1 MSKAE
6 ELLNTLAI
14 TETTNARLSTTN
26 EPHLV
31 IGPDRIITV
40 PTELKRLAVQFDHD
54 VETVTFDCPRYWDEH
69 DMSQMHIYIN
79 YLRPDKESAIFKA
92 QDVTVDELDETMMHF
107 TWTISRHVTEVPGQI
122 VFLVCIKIADA
133 EGNEKTH
140 WNSELCKTCFVS
152 EGLEIDG
159 EPIRELY
166 PDIIENWYS
175 EVVEVLDEVNA
186 VKQNVIEMRD
196 SGAFD
201 GATFTP
207 TVDSDGNISWTNDRG
222 RPNPKTVNITG
233 PNGVS
238 PVITITRLQGG
249 YRLTIT
255 DIEGTKSFD
264 IMDTIIDDT
273 EAVKKV
279 INDFV
284 YIGSIE
290 PAEGPVLWLDSS
302 VENNVLMK
310 FKDMSG
316 DVTVTYPITKK
327 DNVIGLDDAIRNQSV
342 TTTGTSTIYEATVSG
357 ITELTSGIGFVM
369 IPHVTSA
376 ASSPKL
382 NVNGLGEKFIRRR
395 VSGST
400 TTIYSEKTSDD
411 WLAAGKPI
419 WVVYDGTQWIADMPV
434 PYAGDFMGTLL
445 INNGGTGATTA
456 AQARINLG
464 IETADGTVS
473 SGNAV
478 YAEVGEWIDGNPD
491 GEDRIGYFVCVD
503 NNTPGVTMRKATADD
518 DVRGVT
524 VAAPAFSG
532 NCSSDKFDSDG
543 NLLAKYSFVAVMG
556 MVSVIDN
563 GTCTVNGRC
572 MPNANSTASPVDGD
586 YGYQVIE
593 RIDDTHILIA
603 VEPGTDA
610 QYNFKNYIDDNKE
623 TKKLVFGNVAVATS
637 AFVPDTTY
645 SDYGYRAAISLD
657 GVNSSMIP
665 EVMFDADIAASGD
678 FSSVS
683 AAYDGGVYIYSA
695 SVPSSEI
702 VIPTIVCWSRDS
714 GTEASIPSGGGNV
727 TGNLYM
733 NGYSISGL
741 NDPTDSTQAAT
752 KGYVDKMLP
761 KTGGAMTGAI
771 NMGTNR
777 ITDLG
782 TPAANTDAATK
793 GYADLAAYP
802 VGAIYIS
809 TVSTSP
815 ASLFGGTW
823 EQIKDRFLYSVGD
836 TAFAGQQGG
845 EISHTLTVNEMPVH
859 YHSLGHTG
867 DHPAYPVTWGNMYV
881 SVEIPSA
888 TAVTHTPGQALT
900 GGNSLG
906 VFQDSDHITANSGG
920 GAAHNNMPPY
930 LAVYMWQ
937 RVA

>member
-1 MSKAE
+1 M
-6 ELLNTLAI
+6 
-14 TETTNARLSTTN
+14 
-26 EPHLV
+26 
-31 IGPDRIITV
+31 
-40 PTELKRLAVQFDHD
+40 AV
-54 VETVTFDCPRYWDEH
+54 
-69 DMSQMHIYIN
+69 
-79 YLRPDKESAIFKA
+79 
-92 QDVTVDELDETMMHF
+92 
-107 TWTISRHVTEVPGQI
+107 
-122 VFLVCIKIADA
+122 
-133 EGNEKTH
+133 
-140 WNSELCKTCFVS
+140 
-152 EGLEIDG
+152 
-159 EPIRELY
+159 
-166 PDIIENWYS
+166 IEN
-175 EVVEVLDEVNA
+175 D
-186 VKQNVIEMRD
+186 
-196 SGAFD
+196 
-201 GATFTP
+201 
-207 TVDSDGNISWTNDRG
+207 
-222 RPNPKTVNITG
+222 
-233 PNGVS
+233 
-238 PVITITRLQGG
+238 
-249 YRLTIT
+249 
-255 DIEGTKSFD
+255 
-264 IMDTIIDDT
+264 
-273 EAVKKV
+273 
-279 INDFV
+279 
-284 YIGSIE
+284 
-290 PAEGPVLWLDSS
+290 
-302 VENNVLMK
+302 VLMK
-310 FKDMSG
+310 FKDSSG
-316 DVTVTYPITKK
+316 NINLLYPITRAE
-327 DNVIGLDDAIRNQSV
+327 DVDGLQEAIRNQGVV
-342 TTTGTSTIYEATVSG
+342 TEGTGAVYTATVEG
-357 ITELTSGIGFVM
+357 ITSLSAGVSFVM
-369 IPHVTSA
+369 IPHTVSTT
-376 ASSPKL
+376 SSPKL

-400 TTIYSEKTSDD
+400 TTTYSAKTSDD

-419 WVVYDGTQWIADMPV
+419 RVMYDGTQWIADMPV

-464 IETADGTVS
+464 IETTDGTVS
-473 SGNAV
+473 SSNAN

-603 VEPGTDA
+603 VEPGTDT

-623 TKKLVFGNVAVATS
+623 TKKLVFGNVTVARS
-637 AFVPDTTY
+637 AFVSDTTY

-657 GVNSSMIP
+657 GVDSSMIP

-683 AAYDGGVYIYSA
+683 AAYDGGIYIYSV

-741 NDPTDSTQAAT
+741 NDPTDATQAAR

-761 KTGGAMTGAI
+761 KSGGAMTGSIA
-771 NMGTNR
+771 MGGNK

-782 TPAANTDAATK
+782 TPTANTDAATK

-823 EQIKDRFLYSVGD
+823 EQLKDRFLLGAGD
-836 TAFAGQQGG
+836 TYAAGATGG
-845 EISHTLTVNEMPVH
+845 EASVTLSLEQMPPHDHGISAQVYTNAPGSKTISGNEAGASTVMQ
-859 YHSLGHTG
+859 TG
-867 DHPAYPVTWGNMYV
+867 FA
-881 SVEIPSA
+881 
-888 TAVTHTPGQALT
+888 
-900 GGNSLG
+900 
-906 VFQDSDHITANSGG
+906 GG

-930 LAVYMWQ
+930 LVVYMWK

>member
-1 MSKAE
+1 M
-6 ELLNTLAI
+6 
-14 TETTNARLSTTN
+14 
-26 EPHLV
+26 
-31 IGPDRIITV
+31 
-40 PTELKRLAVQFDHD
+40 AV
-54 VETVTFDCPRYWDEH
+54 
-69 DMSQMHIYIN
+69 
-79 YLRPDKESAIFKA
+79 
-92 QDVTVDELDETMMHF
+92 
-107 TWTISRHVTEVPGQI
+107 
-122 VFLVCIKIADA
+122 
-133 EGNEKTH
+133 
-140 WNSELCKTCFVS
+140 
-152 EGLEIDG
+152 
-159 EPIRELY
+159 
-166 PDIIENWYS
+166 IEN
-175 EVVEVLDEVNA
+175 D
-186 VKQNVIEMRD
+186 
-196 SGAFD
+196 
-201 GATFTP
+201 
-207 TVDSDGNISWTNDRG
+207 
-222 RPNPKTVNITG
+222 
-233 PNGVS
+233 
-238 PVITITRLQGG
+238 
-249 YRLTIT
+249 
-255 DIEGTKSFD
+255 
-264 IMDTIIDDT
+264 
-273 EAVKKV
+273 
-279 INDFV
+279 
-284 YIGSIE
+284 
-290 PAEGPVLWLDSS
+290 
-302 VENNVLMK
+302 VLMK
-310 FKDMSG
+310 FKDSSG
-316 DVTVTYPITKK
+316 NINLLYPITRAE
-327 DNVIGLDDAIRNQSV
+327 DVDGLQEAIRNQGVV
-342 TTTGTSTIYEATVSG
+342 TEGTGAVYTATVEG
-357 ITELTSGIGFVM
+357 ITSLSAGVSFVM
-369 IPHVTSA
+369 IPHTVSTT
-376 ASSPKL
+376 SSPKL
-382 NVNGLGEKFIRRR
+382 NVNNLGEKIIRRR

-400 TTIYSEKTSDD
+400 TTTYSAKTSDD

-419 WVVYDGTQWIADMPV
+419 RVMYDGTQWIADMPV
-434 PYAGDFMGTLL
+434 PYAGDFMGTLA

-456 AQARINLG
+456 ARARINLG

-473 SGNAV
+473 SGNAN

-518 DVRGVT
+518 DIRGVT

-556 MVSVIDN
+556 MASVIDN

-603 VEPGTDA
+603 VEPGTDT

-623 TKKLVFGNVAVATS
+623 SKKLVFGNVVVARS
-637 AFVPDTTY
+637 AFVSDTTY

-741 NDPTDSTQAAT
+741 NDPTDSTQAAN

-761 KTGGAMTGAI
+761 KTGGTMSGSI
-771 NMGTNR
+771 VMGGNR

-782 TPAANTDAATK
+782 TPTANTDAATK

-823 EQIKDRFLYSVGD
+823 EQLKDRFLLGAGD
-836 TAFAGQQGG
+836 TYSAGSSGG
-845 EISHTLTVNEMPVH
+845 EAAHALTVNEMPPH
-859 YHSLGHTG
+859 Q
-867 DHPAYPVTWGNMYV
+867 HPMYTDTEFSAYPTGNTN
-881 SVEIPSA
+881 A
-888 TAVTHTPGQALT
+888 WKQALINASNPATLDYMRT
-900 GGNSLG
+900 GS
-906 VFQDSDHITANSGG
+906 SGG
-920 GAAHNNMPPY
+920 GWAHNNMPPY
-930 LAVYMWQ
+930 LAVYMWK

>member
-1 MSKAE
+1 M
-6 ELLNTLAI
+6 
-14 TETTNARLSTTN
+14 
-26 EPHLV
+26 
-31 IGPDRIITV
+31 
-40 PTELKRLAVQFDHD
+40 AV
-54 VETVTFDCPRYWDEH
+54 
-69 DMSQMHIYIN
+69 
-79 YLRPDKESAIFKA
+79 
-92 QDVTVDELDETMMHF
+92 
-107 TWTISRHVTEVPGQI
+107 
-122 VFLVCIKIADA
+122 
-133 EGNEKTH
+133 
-140 WNSELCKTCFVS
+140 
-152 EGLEIDG
+152 
-159 EPIRELY
+159 
-166 PDIIENWYS
+166 IEN
-175 EVVEVLDEVNA
+175 D
-186 VKQNVIEMRD
+186 
-196 SGAFD
+196 
-201 GATFTP
+201 
-207 TVDSDGNISWTNDRG
+207 
-222 RPNPKTVNITG
+222 
-233 PNGVS
+233 
-238 PVITITRLQGG
+238 
-249 YRLTIT
+249 
-255 DIEGTKSFD
+255 
-264 IMDTIIDDT
+264 
-273 EAVKKV
+273 
-279 INDFV
+279 
-284 YIGSIE
+284 
-290 PAEGPVLWLDSS
+290 
-302 VENNVLMK
+302 VLMK
-310 FKDMSG
+310 FKDSSG
-316 DVTVTYPITKK
+316 NINLLYPITRAE
-327 DNVIGLDDAIRNQSV
+327 DVDGLQEAIRNQGVV
-342 TTTGTSTIYEATVSG
+342 TKGTGAVYTATVEG
-357 ITELTSGIGFVM
+357 ITSLSAGVSFVM
-369 IPHVTSA
+369 IPHTVSTS
-376 ASSPKL
+376 SSPKL
-382 NVNGLGEKFIRRR
+382 NVNGLGEKLIRRR

-400 TTIYSEKTSDD
+400 TTTYSEKTSDD

-419 WVVYDGTQWIADMPV
+419 RVMYDGTQWIADMPV
-434 PYAGDFMGTLL
+434 PYAGDFMGTLA

-456 AQARINLG
+456 AQARISLG

-473 SGNAV
+473 SENAV

-572 MPNANSTASPVDGD
+572 MPNTNSTASPVDGD

-623 TKKLVFGNVAVATS
+623 SKKLVFGNVAVARS
-637 AFVPDTTY
+637 AFASDTTY

-657 GVNSSMIP
+657 GVDSSMIP
-665 EVMFDADIAASGD
+665 EVIFDADIAASGD

-702 VIPTIVCWSRDS
+702 VIPTIICWSRDS
-714 GTEASIPSGGGNV
+714 GNEASIPSGGGDV

-741 NDPTDSTQAAT
+741 SDPTDSTQAAN
-752 KGYVDKMLP
+752 KNYVDKMLP
-761 KTGGAMTGAI
+761 KSGGAMTGSIA
-771 NMGTNR
+771 MSGNR

-782 TPAANTDAATK
+782 TPAANMDAATK

-845 EISHTLTVNEMPVH
+845 EISHTLTVNEMPPH
-859 YHSLGHTG
+859 QHSVYADAEFSAYNTG
-867 DHPAYPVTWGNMYV
+867 NNNEWKQALVNASNPVTVDYMRIG
-881 SVEIPSA
+881 S
-888 TAVTHTPGQALT
+888 
-900 GGNSLG
+900 
-906 VFQDSDHITANSGG
+906 SGG
-920 GAAHNNMPPY
+920 GLAHNNMPPY
-930 LAVYMWQ
+930 LAVYMWK
-937 RVA
+937 RVS

>member
-1 MSKAE
+1 M
-6 ELLNTLAI
+6 
-14 TETTNARLSTTN
+14 
-26 EPHLV
+26 
-31 IGPDRIITV
+31 
-40 PTELKRLAVQFDHD
+40 AV
-54 VETVTFDCPRYWDEH
+54 
-69 DMSQMHIYIN
+69 
-79 YLRPDKESAIFKA
+79 
-92 QDVTVDELDETMMHF
+92 
-107 TWTISRHVTEVPGQI
+107 
-122 VFLVCIKIADA
+122 
-133 EGNEKTH
+133 
-140 WNSELCKTCFVS
+140 
-152 EGLEIDG
+152 
-159 EPIRELY
+159 
-166 PDIIENWYS
+166 IEN
-175 EVVEVLDEVNA
+175 D
-186 VKQNVIEMRD
+186 
-196 SGAFD
+196 
-201 GATFTP
+201 
-207 TVDSDGNISWTNDRG
+207 
-222 RPNPKTVNITG
+222 
-233 PNGVS
+233 
-238 PVITITRLQGG
+238 
-249 YRLTIT
+249 
-255 DIEGTKSFD
+255 
-264 IMDTIIDDT
+264 
-273 EAVKKV
+273 
-279 INDFV
+279 
-284 YIGSIE
+284 
-290 PAEGPVLWLDSS
+290 
-302 VENNVLMK
+302 VLMK
-310 FKDMSG
+310 FKDSSG
-316 DVTVTYPITKK
+316 NINLLYPITKA
-327 DNVIGLDDAIRNQSV
+327 DDVGGLQEAIHNQGVV
-342 TTTGTSTIYEATVSG
+342 TEGTGAVYTATVEG
-357 ITELTSGIGFVM
+357 FTSLSAGVSFVM
-369 IPHVTSA
+369 IPHTVSTT
-376 ASSPKL
+376 SSPKL

-400 TTIYSEKTSDD
+400 TTTYSAKTSDD

-419 WVVYDGTQWIADMPV
+419 RVMYDGTQWIADMPV
-434 PYAGDFMGTLL
+434 PYAGDFMGTLV

-464 IETADGTVS
+464 IETTDGTVS

-478 YAEVGEWIDGNPD
+478 YAEVGEWIDSNPD
-491 GEDRIGYFVCVD
+491 GEDRIGYFVCVA

-518 DVRGVT
+518 DIRGVT

-556 MVSVIDN
+556 MASVIDN

-603 VEPGTDA
+603 VEPGTDT

-623 TKKLVFGNVAVATS
+623 SKKLVFGNVAVARS
-637 AFVPDTTY
+637 AFVSDTTY

-657 GVNSSMIP
+657 GVDSSMIP
-665 EVMFDADIAASGD
+665 EVMFNADIAASGD

-683 AAYDGGVYIYSA
+683 TTYDGGVYIYSA

-702 VIPTIVCWSRDS
+702 VIPTIICWSRDS
-714 GTEASIPSGGGNV
+714 GAPEASIPSGGGNV

-771 NMGTNR
+771 SMGTNR

-823 EQIKDRFLYSVGD
+823 ERLKDRFLLGAGD
-836 TAFAGQQGG
+836 TYSAGSSGG
-845 EISHTLTVNEMPVH
+845 EAAHALTVNEMPPHQHPV
-859 YHSLGHTG
+859 YADANFCAVSTG
-867 DHPAYPVTWGNMYV
+867 NNNLWKQALVNASNPVTVDYMRIG
-881 SVEIPSA
+881 S
-888 TAVTHTPGQALT
+888 
-900 GGNSLG
+900 
-906 VFQDSDHITANSGG
+906 SGG
-920 GAAHNNMPPY
+920 GWAHNNMPPY
-930 LAVYMWQ
+930 LAVYMWK

>member
-1 MSKAE
+1 M
-6 ELLNTLAI
+6 
-14 TETTNARLSTTN
+14 
-26 EPHLV
+26 
-31 IGPDRIITV
+31 
-40 PTELKRLAVQFDHD
+40 AV
-54 VETVTFDCPRYWDEH
+54 
-69 DMSQMHIYIN
+69 
-79 YLRPDKESAIFKA
+79 
-92 QDVTVDELDETMMHF
+92 
-107 TWTISRHVTEVPGQI
+107 
-122 VFLVCIKIADA
+122 
-133 EGNEKTH
+133 
-140 WNSELCKTCFVS
+140 
-152 EGLEIDG
+152 
-159 EPIRELY
+159 
-166 PDIIENWYS
+166 IEN
-175 EVVEVLDEVNA
+175 D
-186 VKQNVIEMRD
+186 
-196 SGAFD
+196 
-201 GATFTP
+201 
-207 TVDSDGNISWTNDRG
+207 
-222 RPNPKTVNITG
+222 
-233 PNGVS
+233 
-238 PVITITRLQGG
+238 
-249 YRLTIT
+249 
-255 DIEGTKSFD
+255 
-264 IMDTIIDDT
+264 
-273 EAVKKV
+273 
-279 INDFV
+279 
-284 YIGSIE
+284 
-290 PAEGPVLWLDSS
+290 
-302 VENNVLMK
+302 VLMK
-310 FKDMSG
+310 FKDSSG
-316 DVTVTYPITKK
+316 NINLLYPITKA
-327 DNVIGLDDAIRNQSV
+327 DDVDGLQEAIRNQGVV
-342 TTTGTSTIYEATVSG
+342 TEGTGAVYTATVEG
-357 ITELTSGIGFVM
+357 ITSLSAGVSFVM
-369 IPHVTSA
+369 IPHTVSTT
-376 ASSPKL
+376 SSPKL

-400 TTIYSEKTSDD
+400 TTTYSAKTSDD

-419 WVVYDGTQWIADMPV
+419 RVMYDGTQWIADMPV
-434 PYAGDFMGTLL
+434 PYAGDFMGTLA

-473 SGNAV
+473 SGNAN
-478 YAEVGEWIDGNPD
+478 YAEVGEWLDGNPD

-572 MPNANSTASPVDGD
+572 MPNVNSTASPVDGD

-603 VEPGTDA
+603 VEPGTDT

-623 TKKLVFGNVAVATS
+623 SKKLVFGNVVVARS
-637 AFVPDTTY
+637 AFVSDTTY

-657 GVNSSMIP
+657 GVDSSMIP
-665 EVMFDADIAASGD
+665 EVMFNADIAASGD

-702 VIPTIVCWSRDS
+702 IIPTIICWSRDS

-741 NDPTDSTQAAT
+741 NDPTDSTQAAN

-761 KTGGAMTGAI
+761 KTGGTMSGAI

-782 TPAANTDAATK
+782 MPAANTDAATK

-815 ASLFGGTW
+815 ASLFGGAW
-823 EQIKDRFLYSVGD
+823 EQLKDRFLLGAGDAYS
-836 TAFAGQQGG
+836 AGSSGG
-845 EISHTLTVNEMPVH
+845 EAAHALTVNEMPPHQHPV
-859 YHSLGHTG
+859 YADADFCAVATG
-867 DHPAYPVTWGNMYV
+867 NNNLWK
-881 SVEIPSA
+881 
-888 TAVTHTPGQALT
+888 QALVNASDPAIVDYMRT
-900 GGNSLG
+900 GS
-906 VFQDSDHITANSGG
+906 SGG
-920 GAAHNNMPPY
+920 GWAHNNMPPY
-930 LAVYMWQ
+930 LAVYMWK
-937 RVA
+937 RVS

>member
-1 MSKAE
+1 M
-6 ELLNTLAI
+6 
-14 TETTNARLSTTN
+14 
-26 EPHLV
+26 
-31 IGPDRIITV
+31 
-40 PTELKRLAVQFDHD
+40 AV
-54 VETVTFDCPRYWDEH
+54 
-69 DMSQMHIYIN
+69 
-79 YLRPDKESAIFKA
+79 
-92 QDVTVDELDETMMHF
+92 
-107 TWTISRHVTEVPGQI
+107 
-122 VFLVCIKIADA
+122 
-133 EGNEKTH
+133 
-140 WNSELCKTCFVS
+140 
-152 EGLEIDG
+152 
-159 EPIRELY
+159 
-166 PDIIENWYS
+166 IEN
-175 EVVEVLDEVNA
+175 D
-186 VKQNVIEMRD
+186 
-196 SGAFD
+196 
-201 GATFTP
+201 
-207 TVDSDGNISWTNDRG
+207 
-222 RPNPKTVNITG
+222 
-233 PNGVS
+233 
-238 PVITITRLQGG
+238 
-249 YRLTIT
+249 
-255 DIEGTKSFD
+255 
-264 IMDTIIDDT
+264 
-273 EAVKKV
+273 
-279 INDFV
+279 
-284 YIGSIE
+284 
-290 PAEGPVLWLDSS
+290 
-302 VENNVLMK
+302 VLMK
-310 FKDMSG
+310 FKDSSG
-316 DVTVTYPITKK
+316 NINLLYPITRAE
-327 DNVIGLDDAIRNQSV
+327 DVDGLQEAIRNQGVV
-342 TTTGTSTIYEATVSG
+342 TEGTGAVYTATVEG
-357 ITELTSGIGFVM
+357 ITSLSAGVSFVM
-369 IPHVTSA
+369 IPHTVSTS
-376 ASSPKL
+376 SSPKL
-382 NVNGLGEKFIRRR
+382 NVNGLGEKFIGRR

-400 TTIYSEKTSDD
+400 TTTYSAKTSDD

-419 WVVYDGTQWIADMPV
+419 LVMYDGTQWIADMPV

-464 IETADGTVS
+464 IETVDGTVS

-603 VEPGTDA
+603 VEPGTDT

-623 TKKLVFGNVAVATS
+623 SKKLVFGNVAVARS
-637 AFVPDTTY
+637 AFVSDTTY
-645 SDYGYRAAISLD
+645 SDYRYRAAISLD
-657 GVNSSMIP
+657 GVDSSMIP

-695 SVPSSEI
+695 SVPSSDI

-714 GTEASIPSGGGNV
+714 GTDVSIPSGGGNV

-741 NDPTDSTQAAT
+741 NDPTDSTQAAN
-752 KGYVDKMLP
+752 KNYVDKMLP
-761 KTGGAMTGAI
+761 KTGGTMTGPIA
-771 NMGTNR
+771 MGGNR

-782 TPAANTDAATK
+782 APENSADAATK

-823 EQIKDRFLYSVGD
+823 EQLKDRFLLGAGGTYS
-836 TAFAGQQGG
+836 AGSTGG
-845 EISHTLTVNEMPVH
+845 EAAHTLTVDEMPS
-859 YHSLGHTG
+859 HSHEVRCVR
-867 DHPAYPVTWGNMYV
+867 Y
-881 SVEIPSA
+881 
-888 TAVTHTPGQALT
+888 
-900 GGNSLG
+900 
-906 VFQDSDHITANSGG
+906 NSGAGPNVTGNGSLKYVHETFSTYSSG
-920 GAAHNNMPPY
+920 GDKPHNNMPPY
-930 LAVYMWQ
+930 FAVYMWQ

>member
-1 MSKAE
+1 M
-6 ELLNTLAI
+6 
-14 TETTNARLSTTN
+14 
-26 EPHLV
+26 
-31 IGPDRIITV
+31 
-40 PTELKRLAVQFDHD
+40 AV
-54 VETVTFDCPRYWDEH
+54 
-69 DMSQMHIYIN
+69 
-79 YLRPDKESAIFKA
+79 
-92 QDVTVDELDETMMHF
+92 
-107 TWTISRHVTEVPGQI
+107 
-122 VFLVCIKIADA
+122 
-133 EGNEKTH
+133 
-140 WNSELCKTCFVS
+140 
-152 EGLEIDG
+152 
-159 EPIRELY
+159 
-166 PDIIENWYS
+166 IEN
-175 EVVEVLDEVNA
+175 D
-186 VKQNVIEMRD
+186 
-196 SGAFD
+196 
-201 GATFTP
+201 
-207 TVDSDGNISWTNDRG
+207 
-222 RPNPKTVNITG
+222 
-233 PNGVS
+233 
-238 PVITITRLQGG
+238 
-249 YRLTIT
+249 
-255 DIEGTKSFD
+255 
-264 IMDTIIDDT
+264 
-273 EAVKKV
+273 
-279 INDFV
+279 
-284 YIGSIE
+284 
-290 PAEGPVLWLDSS
+290 
-302 VENNVLMK
+302 VLMK
-310 FKDMSG
+310 FKDSSG
-316 DVTVTYPITKK
+316 NINLLYPITRAE
-327 DNVIGLDDAIRNQSV
+327 DVDGLQEAIRNQGVV
-342 TTTGTSTIYEATVSG
+342 TEGTGAVYTATVEG
-357 ITELTSGIGFVM
+357 ITSLSAGVSFVM
-369 IPHVTSA
+369 IPHTVSTT
-376 ASSPKL
+376 SSPKL
-382 NVNGLGEKFIRRR
+382 NVNNLGEKIIRRR
-395 VSGST
+395 VGGST
-400 TTIYSEKTSDD
+400 TTTYSAKTSDD

-419 WVVYDGTQWIADMPV
+419 RVMYDGTQWIADMPV
-434 PYAGDFMGTLL
+434 PYAGDFMGTLA

-456 AQARINLG
+456 ARARINLG

-473 SGNAV
+473 SGNAN

-491 GEDRIGYFVCVD
+491 GEDRIGYFVCVA

-556 MVSVIDN
+556 MASVIDN

-586 YGYQVIE
+586 YGYQVIK
-593 RIDDTHILIA
+593 RIDDAHILIT
-603 VEPGTDA
+603 VEPGTDT

-623 TKKLVFGNVAVATS
+623 SKKLVFGNVVVARS
-637 AFVPDTTY
+637 AFVSDTTY

-741 NDPTDSTQAAT
+741 NDPTDSTQAAN

-761 KTGGAMTGAI
+761 KTGGTMSGSI
-771 NMGTNR
+771 VMGGNR

-782 TPAANTDAATK
+782 TPTANTDAATK
-793 GYADLAAYP
+793 GYSDIAAYP

-823 EQIKDRFLYSVGD
+823 TQIKDRFLYSVGD

-845 EISHTLTVNEMPVH
+845 EISHTLTVNEMPGH

-867 DHPAYPVTWGNMYV
+867 DHQSFSVTWGNIHA
-881 SVEIPSA
+881 SVEVPSA
-888 TAVTHTPGQALT
+888 DAVGHTPGQALT
-900 GGNSLG
+900 SGNPLV
-906 VFQDSDHITANSGG
+906 VFQDSDYITAYSGG

-930 LAVYMWQ
+930 LSVYMWQ

>member
-1 MSKAE
+1 M
-6 ELLNTLAI
+6 
-14 TETTNARLSTTN
+14 
-26 EPHLV
+26 
-31 IGPDRIITV
+31 
-40 PTELKRLAVQFDHD
+40 AV
-54 VETVTFDCPRYWDEH
+54 
-69 DMSQMHIYIN
+69 
-79 YLRPDKESAIFKA
+79 
-92 QDVTVDELDETMMHF
+92 
-107 TWTISRHVTEVPGQI
+107 
-122 VFLVCIKIADA
+122 
-133 EGNEKTH
+133 
-140 WNSELCKTCFVS
+140 
-152 EGLEIDG
+152 
-159 EPIRELY
+159 
-166 PDIIENWYS
+166 IEN
-175 EVVEVLDEVNA
+175 D
-186 VKQNVIEMRD
+186 
-196 SGAFD
+196 
-201 GATFTP
+201 
-207 TVDSDGNISWTNDRG
+207 
-222 RPNPKTVNITG
+222 
-233 PNGVS
+233 
-238 PVITITRLQGG
+238 
-249 YRLTIT
+249 
-255 DIEGTKSFD
+255 
-264 IMDTIIDDT
+264 
-273 EAVKKV
+273 
-279 INDFV
+279 
-284 YIGSIE
+284 
-290 PAEGPVLWLDSS
+290 
-302 VENNVLMK
+302 VLMK
-310 FKDMSG
+310 FKDSSG
-316 DVTVTYPITKK
+316 NINLLYPITRAE
-327 DNVIGLDDAIRNQSV
+327 DVDGLQEAIRNQGVV
-342 TTTGTSTIYEATVSG
+342 TEGTGAVYTATVEGFASLSAG
-357 ITELTSGIGFVM
+357 VSFVM
-369 IPHVTSA
+369 IPHTVSTT
-376 ASSPKL
+376 SSPKL

-400 TTIYSEKTSDD
+400 TTTYSAKTSDD

-419 WVVYDGTQWIADMPV
+419 RVMYDGTQWIADMPV

-478 YAEVGEWIDGNPD
+478 YAEVGEWLDGNPD

-572 MPNANSTASPVDGD
+572 MPNENSTASPVDGD

-603 VEPGTDA
+603 VEPGTDV

-623 TKKLVFGNVAVATS
+623 SKKLVFGNVVVARS
-637 AFVPDTTY
+637 AFVSDTTY

-702 VIPTIVCWSRDS
+702 IIPTIICWSRDS

-741 NDPTDSTQAAT
+741 NDPTDPTQAAT

-771 NMGTNR
+771 SMGTNR

-782 TPAANTDAATK
+782 TPAVNTDAATK

-802 VGAIYIS
+802 VGAIYIA

-823 EQIKDRFLYSVGD
+823 EQLKDRFLLGAGD
-836 TAFAGQQGG
+836 TYSAGSSGG
-845 EISHTLTVNEMPVH
+845 EAAHALTVNEMPPH
-859 YHSLGHTG
+859 QHPMYADAEFSAYNTG
-867 DHPAYPVTWGNMYV
+867 NNNAWK
-881 SVEIPSA
+881 
-888 TAVTHTPGQALT
+888 QALINASDPTTLDYMRT
-900 GGNSLG
+900 GS
-906 VFQDSDHITANSGG
+906 SGG
-920 GAAHNNMPPY
+920 GWAHNNMPPY
-930 LAVYMWQ
+930 LAVYMWK

>member
-1 MSKAE
+1 M
-6 ELLNTLAI
+6 
-14 TETTNARLSTTN
+14 
-26 EPHLV
+26 
-31 IGPDRIITV
+31 
-40 PTELKRLAVQFDHD
+40 AV
-54 VETVTFDCPRYWDEH
+54 
-69 DMSQMHIYIN
+69 
-79 YLRPDKESAIFKA
+79 
-92 QDVTVDELDETMMHF
+92 
-107 TWTISRHVTEVPGQI
+107 
-122 VFLVCIKIADA
+122 
-133 EGNEKTH
+133 
-140 WNSELCKTCFVS
+140 
-152 EGLEIDG
+152 
-159 EPIRELY
+159 
-166 PDIIENWYS
+166 IEN
-175 EVVEVLDEVNA
+175 D
-186 VKQNVIEMRD
+186 
-196 SGAFD
+196 
-201 GATFTP
+201 
-207 TVDSDGNISWTNDRG
+207 
-222 RPNPKTVNITG
+222 
-233 PNGVS
+233 
-238 PVITITRLQGG
+238 
-249 YRLTIT
+249 
-255 DIEGTKSFD
+255 
-264 IMDTIIDDT
+264 
-273 EAVKKV
+273 
-279 INDFV
+279 
-284 YIGSIE
+284 
-290 PAEGPVLWLDSS
+290 
-302 VENNVLMK
+302 VLMK
-310 FKDMSG
+310 FKDSSG
-316 DVTVTYPITKK
+316 NINLLYPITKA
-327 DNVIGLDDAIRNQSV
+327 DDVDGLQETIHNQGVV
-342 TTTGTSTIYEATVSG
+342 TEGTGAVYTATVEG
-357 ITELTSGIGFVM
+357 FTSLSAGVSFVM
-369 IPHVTSA
+369 IPHTVSTT
-376 ASSPKL
+376 SSPKL

-400 TTIYSEKTSDD
+400 TTTYSAKTSDD

-419 WVVYDGTQWIADMPV
+419 RVMYDGTQWIADMPV
-434 PYAGDFMGTLL
+434 PYAGDFMGTLA

-464 IETADGTVS
+464 IETTDGTVS
-473 SGNAV
+473 SGNAN
-478 YAEVGEWIDGNPD
+478 YAEVDEWIDGNPD

-556 MVSVIDN
+556 MASVIDN

-603 VEPGTDA
+603 VEPGTDT
-610 QYNFKNYIDDNKE
+610 QYNFKNYIDDSKE
-623 TKKLVFGNVAVATS
+623 SKKLVFGNVAVARS
-637 AFVPDTTY
+637 AFVSDTTY

-741 NDPTDSTQAAT
+741 NDPTDSTQAAK

-771 NMGTNR
+771 DMGTNR

-823 EQIKDRFLYSVGD
+823 TQIKDRFLYSVGD

-845 EISHTLTVNEMPVH
+845 EISHTLTINEMPAH

-867 DHPAYPVTWGNMYV
+867 DHPSFSVTWGNINA
-881 SVEIPSA
+881 SVEVPSA
-888 TAVTHTPGQALT
+888 TAVSHTPGQALT
-900 GGNSLG
+900 GGNPL
-906 VFQDSDHITANSGG
+906 VIFQDSDYITAYSGG
-920 GAAHNNMPPY
+920 GLAHNNMPQY
-930 LAVYMWQ
+930 LSVYMWQ

>member
-1 MSKAE
+1 M
-6 ELLNTLAI
+6 
-14 TETTNARLSTTN
+14 
-26 EPHLV
+26 
-31 IGPDRIITV
+31 
-40 PTELKRLAVQFDHD
+40 AV
-54 VETVTFDCPRYWDEH
+54 
-69 DMSQMHIYIN
+69 
-79 YLRPDKESAIFKA
+79 
-92 QDVTVDELDETMMHF
+92 
-107 TWTISRHVTEVPGQI
+107 
-122 VFLVCIKIADA
+122 
-133 EGNEKTH
+133 
-140 WNSELCKTCFVS
+140 
-152 EGLEIDG
+152 
-159 EPIRELY
+159 
-166 PDIIENWYS
+166 IEN
-175 EVVEVLDEVNA
+175 D
-186 VKQNVIEMRD
+186 
-196 SGAFD
+196 
-201 GATFTP
+201 
-207 TVDSDGNISWTNDRG
+207 
-222 RPNPKTVNITG
+222 
-233 PNGVS
+233 
-238 PVITITRLQGG
+238 
-249 YRLTIT
+249 
-255 DIEGTKSFD
+255 
-264 IMDTIIDDT
+264 
-273 EAVKKV
+273 
-279 INDFV
+279 
-284 YIGSIE
+284 
-290 PAEGPVLWLDSS
+290 
-302 VENNVLMK
+302 VLMK
-310 FKDMSG
+310 FKDSSG
-316 DVTVTYPITKK
+316 NINLLYPITRAE
-327 DNVIGLDDAIRNQSV
+327 DVDGLQEAIRNQGAV
-342 TTTGTSTIYEATVSG
+342 TEGTGAVYTATVEG
-357 ITELTSGIGFVM
+357 ITSLSAGVSFVM
-369 IPHVTSA
+369 IPHTVSTS
-376 ASSPKL
+376 SSPKL

-400 TTIYSEKTSDD
+400 TTTYSAKTSDD

-419 WVVYDGTQWIADMPV
+419 RVMYDGTQWIADMPV

-473 SGNAV
+473 SRNAV
-478 YAEVGEWIDGNPD
+478 YAEVGEWIDGNPN

-572 MPNANSTASPVDGD
+572 MPNANSTASPVDGN

-603 VEPGTDA
+603 VEPGTDT

-623 TKKLVFGNVAVATS
+623 SKKLVFGNVAVARS
-637 AFVPDTTY
+637 AFVSDTTY

-657 GVNSSMIP
+657 GVDSSMIP

-702 VIPTIVCWSRDS
+702 VIPTIVCWNRDS

-741 NDPTDSTQAAT
+741 NDPTDSTQAAN
-752 KGYVDKMLP
+752 KNYVDKMLP
-761 KTGGAMTGAI
+761 KTGGTMSGAI

-777 ITDLG
+777 IMDLG

-823 EQIKDRFLYSVGD
+823 ERLKDRFLLGAGD
-836 TAFAGQQGG
+836 TYAAGSSGG
-845 EISHTLTVNEMPVH
+845 EAAHALTVNEMPPH

-867 DHPAYPVTWGNMYV
+867 DHPAFSVTWGNINA
-881 SVEIPSA
+881 SVEVPSA
-888 TAVTHTPGQALT
+888 TAVSHTPGQALT
-900 GGNSLG
+900 GGNPL
-906 VFQDSDHITANSGG
+906 VIFQDSDYITAYSGG
-920 GAAHNNMPPY
+920 GLAHNNMPPY
-930 LAVYMWQ
+930 LAVYMWK
-937 RVA
+937 RVS

>member
-1 MSKAE
+1 M
-6 ELLNTLAI
+6 
-14 TETTNARLSTTN
+14 
-26 EPHLV
+26 
-31 IGPDRIITV
+31 
-40 PTELKRLAVQFDHD
+40 AV
-54 VETVTFDCPRYWDEH
+54 
-69 DMSQMHIYIN
+69 
-79 YLRPDKESAIFKA
+79 
-92 QDVTVDELDETMMHF
+92 
-107 TWTISRHVTEVPGQI
+107 
-122 VFLVCIKIADA
+122 
-133 EGNEKTH
+133 
-140 WNSELCKTCFVS
+140 
-152 EGLEIDG
+152 
-159 EPIRELY
+159 
-166 PDIIENWYS
+166 IEN
-175 EVVEVLDEVNA
+175 DA
-186 VKQNVIEMRD
+186 
-196 SGAFD
+196 
-201 GATFTP
+201 
-207 TVDSDGNISWTNDRG
+207 
-222 RPNPKTVNITG
+222 
-233 PNGVS
+233 
-238 PVITITRLQGG
+238 
-249 YRLTIT
+249 
-255 DIEGTKSFD
+255 
-264 IMDTIIDDT
+264 
-273 EAVKKV
+273 
-279 INDFV
+279 
-284 YIGSIE
+284 
-290 PAEGPVLWLDSS
+290 
-302 VENNVLMK
+302 LMK
-310 FKDMSG
+310 FKDSSG
-316 DVTVTYPITKK
+316 NIILLYPITRAE
-327 DNVIGLDDAIRNQSV
+327 DVDGLQEAIRNQGVV
-342 TTTGTSTIYEATVSG
+342 TEGTGAVYTATVEG
-357 ITELTSGIGFVM
+357 ITSLSAGVSFVM
-369 IPHVTSA
+369 IPHTVSTT
-376 ASSPKL
+376 SSPKL

-400 TTIYSEKTSDD
+400 TMTYSAKTSDD

-419 WVVYDGTQWIADMPV
+419 RVMYDGTQWIADMPV
-434 PYAGDFMGTLL
+434 PYAGDFMGTLV

-518 DVRGVT
+518 DIRGVT
-524 VAAPAFSG
+524 VAAPAFSE

-556 MVSVIDN
+556 MASVIDN

-603 VEPGTDA
+603 VEPGTDV

-623 TKKLVFGNVAVATS
+623 SKKLVFGNVVVARS
-637 AFVPDTTY
+637 AFVSDTTY

-741 NDPTDSTQAAT
+741 NDPTDSTQAAN
-752 KGYVDKMLP
+752 KNYVDKMLP
-761 KTGGAMTGAI
+761 KTGGAMTGPI
-771 NMGTNR
+771 TMGGNK
-777 ITDLG
+777 ITDLV
-782 TPAANTDAATK
+782 TPTASTDAATK

-823 EQIKDRFLYSVGD
+823 TQIKDRFLYSVGD

-845 EISHTLTVNEMPVH
+845 EISHTLTVNEMPGH
-859 YHSLGHTG
+859 YHSLAHTG
-867 DHPAYPVTWGNMYV
+867 DHPSFSVTWGNINA
-881 SVEIPSA
+881 SVEAPSA
-888 TAVTHTPGQALT
+888 VMVSHTPGQALT
-900 GGNSLG
+900 SSNSLV
-906 VFQDSDHITANSGG
+906 VFQDSDYITAYSGG

-930 LAVYMWQ
+930 LSVYMWQ

>member
-1 MSKAE
+1 M
-6 ELLNTLAI
+6 
-14 TETTNARLSTTN
+14 
-26 EPHLV
+26 
-31 IGPDRIITV
+31 
-40 PTELKRLAVQFDHD
+40 AV
-54 VETVTFDCPRYWDEH
+54 
-69 DMSQMHIYIN
+69 
-79 YLRPDKESAIFKA
+79 
-92 QDVTVDELDETMMHF
+92 
-107 TWTISRHVTEVPGQI
+107 
-122 VFLVCIKIADA
+122 
-133 EGNEKTH
+133 
-140 WNSELCKTCFVS
+140 
-152 EGLEIDG
+152 
-159 EPIRELY
+159 
-166 PDIIENWYS
+166 IEN
-175 EVVEVLDEVNA
+175 D
-186 VKQNVIEMRD
+186 
-196 SGAFD
+196 AF
-201 GATFTP
+201 
-207 TVDSDGNISWTNDRG
+207 
-222 RPNPKTVNITG
+222 
-233 PNGVS
+233 
-238 PVITITRLQGG
+238 
-249 YRLTIT
+249 
-255 DIEGTKSFD
+255 
-264 IMDTIIDDT
+264 
-273 EAVKKV
+273 
-279 INDFV
+279 
-284 YIGSIE
+284 
-290 PAEGPVLWLDSS
+290 
-302 VENNVLMK
+302 MK
-310 FKDMSG
+310 FKDSSG
-316 DVTVTYPITKK
+316 NIYLLYPITKA
-327 DNVIGLDDAIRNQSV
+327 DNVDGLQEAIRNQGVV
-342 TTTGTSTIYEATVSG
+342 TEGTGAVYTATVEG
-357 ITELTSGIGFVM
+357 FTSLSAGVSFVM
-369 IPHVTSA
+369 IPHTVSTT
-376 ASSPKL
+376 SSPKL

-400 TTIYSEKTSDD
+400 TTTYSTKTSDD

-419 WVVYDGTQWIADMPV
+419 RVMYDGTQWIADMPV
-434 PYAGDFMGTLL
+434 PYAGDFMGTLAV
-445 INNGGTGATTA
+445 NNGGTGATTA

-464 IETADGTVS
+464 IETTDGTVS

-603 VEPGTDA
+603 VEPGTDT

-623 TKKLVFGNVAVATS
+623 SKKLVFGNVTVARS
-637 AFVPDTTY
+637 AFASDTTY

-657 GVNSSMIP
+657 GVDSSMIP
-665 EVMFDADIAASGD
+665 EVIFDADIAASGD

-702 VIPTIVCWSRDS
+702 VIPTIICWSRDS
-714 GTEASIPSGGGNV
+714 GTPEASIPSGGGNV

-741 NDPTDSTQAAT
+741 NDPTDSTQAAN
-752 KGYVDKMLP
+752 KNYVDKMLP

-771 NMGTNR
+771 NMNGQPISGLNDPTED
-777 ITDLG
+777 TQ
-782 TPAANTDAATK
+782 AARK
-793 GYADLAAYP
+793 GYVDGIIGKIYP

-859 YHSLGHTG
+859 YHPLGHTG
-867 DHPAYPVTWGNMYV
+867 DHSAYSVTWGNMYA

-906 VFQDSDHITANSGG
+906 VFQDSDHMTANSGG
-920 GAAHNNMPPY
+920 GLAHNNMPPY
-930 LAVYMWQ
+930 LSVYMWK
-937 RVA
+937 RVS

>member
-1 MSKAE
+1 M
-6 ELLNTLAI
+6 
-14 TETTNARLSTTN
+14 
-26 EPHLV
+26 
-31 IGPDRIITV
+31 
-40 PTELKRLAVQFDHD
+40 AV
-54 VETVTFDCPRYWDEH
+54 
-69 DMSQMHIYIN
+69 
-79 YLRPDKESAIFKA
+79 
-92 QDVTVDELDETMMHF
+92 
-107 TWTISRHVTEVPGQI
+107 
-122 VFLVCIKIADA
+122 
-133 EGNEKTH
+133 
-140 WNSELCKTCFVS
+140 
-152 EGLEIDG
+152 
-159 EPIRELY
+159 
-166 PDIIENWYS
+166 IEN
-175 EVVEVLDEVNA
+175 D
-186 VKQNVIEMRD
+186 
-196 SGAFD
+196 
-201 GATFTP
+201 
-207 TVDSDGNISWTNDRG
+207 
-222 RPNPKTVNITG
+222 
-233 PNGVS
+233 
-238 PVITITRLQGG
+238 
-249 YRLTIT
+249 
-255 DIEGTKSFD
+255 
-264 IMDTIIDDT
+264 
-273 EAVKKV
+273 
-279 INDFV
+279 
-284 YIGSIE
+284 
-290 PAEGPVLWLDSS
+290 
-302 VENNVLMK
+302 VLMK
-310 FKDMSG
+310 FKDSSG
-316 DVTVTYPITKK
+316 NINLLYPITRAE
-327 DNVIGLDDAIRNQSV
+327 DVDGLQEAIRNQGVV
-342 TTTGTSTIYEATVSG
+342 TEGTGAVYTATVEG
-357 ITELTSGIGFVM
+357 ITSLSAGVSFVM
-369 IPHVTSA
+369 IPHTVSTT
-376 ASSPKL
+376 SSPKL

-400 TTIYSEKTSDD
+400 TTTYSAKTSDD

-419 WVVYDGTQWIADMPV
+419 RVMYDGTQWIADMPV

-473 SGNAV
+473 SRNAV

-556 MVSVIDN
+556 MASVIDN

-603 VEPGTDA
+603 VEPGTDT
-610 QYNFKNYIDDNKE
+610 QYNFKNYIDDSKE
-623 TKKLVFGNVAVATS
+623 SKKLVFGNVAVARS
-637 AFVPDTTY
+637 AFVSDTTY

-657 GVNSSMIP
+657 GVDSSMIP

-741 NDPTDSTQAAT
+741 NDPTDSTQAAN
-752 KGYVDKMLP
+752 KNYVDKMLP
-761 KTGGAMTGAI
+761 KTGGAMTGTI

-782 TPAANTDAATK
+782 TPTANTDAATK

-823 EQIKDRFLYSVGD
+823 ERLKDRFLLGAGD
-836 TAFAGQQGG
+836 TYSAGSSGG
-845 EISHTLTVNEMPVH
+845 EAAHALTVNEMPPHQHPV
-859 YHSLGHTG
+859 YADENFCAVSTG
-867 DHPAYPVTWGNMYV
+867 NNNLWK
-881 SVEIPSA
+881 
-888 TAVTHTPGQALT
+888 QALVNASSSAIVDYMRI
-900 GGNSLG
+900 GS
-906 VFQDSDHITANSGG
+906 SGG
-920 GAAHNNMPPY
+920 GWAHNNMPPY
-930 LAVYMWQ
+930 LAVYMWK

>member
-1 MSKAE
+1 M
-6 ELLNTLAI
+6 
-14 TETTNARLSTTN
+14 
-26 EPHLV
+26 
-31 IGPDRIITV
+31 
-40 PTELKRLAVQFDHD
+40 AV
-54 VETVTFDCPRYWDEH
+54 
-69 DMSQMHIYIN
+69 
-79 YLRPDKESAIFKA
+79 
-92 QDVTVDELDETMMHF
+92 
-107 TWTISRHVTEVPGQI
+107 
-122 VFLVCIKIADA
+122 
-133 EGNEKTH
+133 
-140 WNSELCKTCFVS
+140 
-152 EGLEIDG
+152 
-159 EPIRELY
+159 
-166 PDIIENWYS
+166 IEN
-175 EVVEVLDEVNA
+175 DA
-186 VKQNVIEMRD
+186 
-196 SGAFD
+196 
-201 GATFTP
+201 
-207 TVDSDGNISWTNDRG
+207 
-222 RPNPKTVNITG
+222 
-233 PNGVS
+233 
-238 PVITITRLQGG
+238 
-249 YRLTIT
+249 
-255 DIEGTKSFD
+255 
-264 IMDTIIDDT
+264 
-273 EAVKKV
+273 
-279 INDFV
+279 
-284 YIGSIE
+284 
-290 PAEGPVLWLDSS
+290 
-302 VENNVLMK
+302 LMK
-310 FKDMSG
+310 FKDSSG
-316 DVTVTYPITKK
+316 NIYLLYPITKA
-327 DNVIGLDDAIRNQSV
+327 DDVDGLREAIRNQGVV
-342 TTTGTSTIYEATVSG
+342 TEGTGAVYTVTVEG
-357 ITELTSGIGFVM
+357 ITSLSAGVSFVM
-369 IPHVTSA
+369 IPHTVSTT
-376 ASSPKL
+376 SSPKL

-400 TTIYSEKTSDD
+400 TMTYITKTSDD

-419 WVVYDGTQWIADMPV
+419 RVMYDGTQWIADMPV

-464 IETADGTVS
+464 IETVDGTVS

-556 MVSVIDN
+556 MASVIDN

-603 VEPGTDA
+603 VEPGTDT

-623 TKKLVFGNVAVATS
+623 SKKLVFGNVAVARS
-637 AFVPDTTY
+637 AFVSDTTY

-741 NDPTDSTQAAT
+741 NDPTDSTQAAN
-752 KGYVDKMLP
+752 KNYVDKMLP

-771 NMGTNR
+771 DMGTNR
-777 ITDLG
+777 ITNLG
-782 TPAANTDAATK
+782 TPATNADAATK

-823 EQIKDRFLYSVGD
+823 EQLKDRFLLGAGD
-836 TAFAGQQGG
+836 TYSAGSTGG
-845 EISHTLTVNEMPVH
+845 EAAHTLTVGEMPSHSHEVRCVRYNSGTGPNVTGNGSLKYVH
-859 YHSLGHTG
+859 ETFSTYS
-867 DHPAYPVTWGNMYV
+867 
-881 SVEIPSA
+881 S
-888 TAVTHTPGQALT
+888 
-900 GGNSLG
+900 GGN
-906 VFQDSDHITANSGG
+906 QP
-920 GAAHNNMPPY
+920 HNNMPPY
-930 LAVYMWQ
+930 LAVYMWK

>member
-1 MSKAE
+1 M
-6 ELLNTLAI
+6 
-14 TETTNARLSTTN
+14 
-26 EPHLV
+26 
-31 IGPDRIITV
+31 
-40 PTELKRLAVQFDHD
+40 AV
-54 VETVTFDCPRYWDEH
+54 
-69 DMSQMHIYIN
+69 
-79 YLRPDKESAIFKA
+79 
-92 QDVTVDELDETMMHF
+92 
-107 TWTISRHVTEVPGQI
+107 
-122 VFLVCIKIADA
+122 
-133 EGNEKTH
+133 
-140 WNSELCKTCFVS
+140 
-152 EGLEIDG
+152 
-159 EPIRELY
+159 
-166 PDIIENWYS
+166 IEN
-175 EVVEVLDEVNA
+175 D
-186 VKQNVIEMRD
+186 
-196 SGAFD
+196 
-201 GATFTP
+201 
-207 TVDSDGNISWTNDRG
+207 
-222 RPNPKTVNITG
+222 
-233 PNGVS
+233 
-238 PVITITRLQGG
+238 
-249 YRLTIT
+249 
-255 DIEGTKSFD
+255 
-264 IMDTIIDDT
+264 
-273 EAVKKV
+273 
-279 INDFV
+279 
-284 YIGSIE
+284 
-290 PAEGPVLWLDSS
+290 
-302 VENNVLMK
+302 VLMK
-310 FKDMSG
+310 FKDSSG
-316 DVTVTYPITKK
+316 NINLLYPITKA
-327 DNVIGLDDAIRNQSV
+327 DDVDGLQEAIHNQGVV
-342 TTTGTSTIYEATVSG
+342 TEGTGAVYTATVEGFASLSAG
-357 ITELTSGIGFVM
+357 VSFVM
-369 IPHVTSA
+369 IPHTVSTT
-376 ASSPKL
+376 SSPKL

-400 TTIYSEKTSDD
+400 TTTYSAKTSDD

-419 WVVYDGTQWIADMPV
+419 RVMYDGTQWIADMPV
-434 PYAGDFMGTLL
+434 PYAGDFMGTLV

-464 IETADGTVS
+464 IETTDGTVS
-473 SGNAV
+473 SGNAN
-478 YAEVGEWIDGNPD
+478 YAEVGEWLDGNPD

-556 MVSVIDN
+556 MASVIDN

-603 VEPGTDA
+603 VEPGTDT
-610 QYNFKNYIDDNKE
+610 QYNFKNYIDDSKE
-623 TKKLVFGNVAVATS
+623 SKKLVFGNVVVARS
-637 AFVPDTTY
+637 AFVSDTTY

-657 GVNSSMIP
+657 GVDSSMIP
-665 EVMFDADIAASGD
+665 EVMFDADVAASGD

-702 VIPTIVCWSRDS
+702 IIPTIICWSRDS

-741 NDPTDSTQAAT
+741 NDPTDSTQAAN

-761 KTGGAMTGAI
+761 KLGGAMTGAI

-782 TPAANTDAATK
+782 MPAANTDAATK

-823 EQIKDRFLYSVGD
+823 TQIKDRFLYSVGD

-845 EISHTLTVNEMPVH
+845 EISHTLTINEMPPHQHPV
-859 YHSLGHTG
+859 YADEAFCAVSTG
-867 DHPAYPVTWGNMYV
+867 NNNLWK
-881 SVEIPSA
+881 
-888 TAVTHTPGQALT
+888 QALVNASSPAIVEYMRI
-900 GGNSLG
+900 GS
-906 VFQDSDHITANSGG
+906 SGG
-920 GAAHNNMPPY
+920 GLAHNNMPPY
-930 LAVYMWQ
+930 LSVYMWQ

>member
-1 MSKAE
+1 M
-6 ELLNTLAI
+6 
-14 TETTNARLSTTN
+14 
-26 EPHLV
+26 
-31 IGPDRIITV
+31 
-40 PTELKRLAVQFDHD
+40 AV
-54 VETVTFDCPRYWDEH
+54 
-69 DMSQMHIYIN
+69 
-79 YLRPDKESAIFKA
+79 
-92 QDVTVDELDETMMHF
+92 
-107 TWTISRHVTEVPGQI
+107 
-122 VFLVCIKIADA
+122 
-133 EGNEKTH
+133 
-140 WNSELCKTCFVS
+140 
-152 EGLEIDG
+152 
-159 EPIRELY
+159 
-166 PDIIENWYS
+166 IEN
-175 EVVEVLDEVNA
+175 D
-186 VKQNVIEMRD
+186 
-196 SGAFD
+196 
-201 GATFTP
+201 
-207 TVDSDGNISWTNDRG
+207 
-222 RPNPKTVNITG
+222 
-233 PNGVS
+233 
-238 PVITITRLQGG
+238 
-249 YRLTIT
+249 
-255 DIEGTKSFD
+255 
-264 IMDTIIDDT
+264 
-273 EAVKKV
+273 
-279 INDFV
+279 
-284 YIGSIE
+284 
-290 PAEGPVLWLDSS
+290 
-302 VENNVLMK
+302 VLMK
-310 FKDMSG
+310 FKDSSG
-316 DVTVTYPITKK
+316 NINLLYPITKA
-327 DNVIGLDDAIRNQSV
+327 DDVDGLQEAIHNQGVV
-342 TTTGTSTIYEATVSG
+342 TEGTGAVYTATVEGFASLSAG
-357 ITELTSGIGFVM
+357 VSFVM
-369 IPHVTSA
+369 IPHTVSTT
-376 ASSPKL
+376 SSPKL

-400 TTIYSEKTSDD
+400 TTTYSAKTSDD

-419 WVVYDGTQWIADMPV
+419 RVMYDGTQWIADMPV
-434 PYAGDFMGTLL
+434 PYAGDFMGTLV

-464 IETADGTVS
+464 IETTDGTVS
-473 SGNAV
+473 SGNAN
-478 YAEVGEWIDGNPD
+478 YAEVGEWLDGNPD

-556 MVSVIDN
+556 MASVIDN

-603 VEPGTDA
+603 VEPGTDT
-610 QYNFKNYIDDNKE
+610 QYNFKNYIDDSKE
-623 TKKLVFGNVAVATS
+623 SKKLVFGNVVVARS
-637 AFVPDTTY
+637 AFVSDTTY

-657 GVNSSMIP
+657 GVDSSMIP

-702 VIPTIVCWSRDS
+702 IIPTIICWSRDS

-741 NDPTDSTQAAT
+741 NDPTDSTQAAN

-782 TPAANTDAATK
+782 MPAANTDAATK

-823 EQIKDRFLYSVGD
+823 TQIKDRFLYSVGD

-845 EISHTLTVNEMPVH
+845 EISHTLTINEMPPHQHPV
-859 YHSLGHTG
+859 YADEAFCAVSTG
-867 DHPAYPVTWGNMYV
+867 NNNLWK
-881 SVEIPSA
+881 
-888 TAVTHTPGQALT
+888 QALVNASSPAIVEYMRI
-900 GGNSLG
+900 GS
-906 VFQDSDHITANSGG
+906 SGG
-920 GAAHNNMPPY
+920 GLAHNNMPPY
-930 LAVYMWQ
+930 LSVYMWQ

>member
-1 MSKAE
+1 M
-6 ELLNTLAI
+6 
-14 TETTNARLSTTN
+14 
-26 EPHLV
+26 
-31 IGPDRIITV
+31 
-40 PTELKRLAVQFDHD
+40 AV
-54 VETVTFDCPRYWDEH
+54 
-69 DMSQMHIYIN
+69 
-79 YLRPDKESAIFKA
+79 
-92 QDVTVDELDETMMHF
+92 
-107 TWTISRHVTEVPGQI
+107 
-122 VFLVCIKIADA
+122 
-133 EGNEKTH
+133 
-140 WNSELCKTCFVS
+140 
-152 EGLEIDG
+152 
-159 EPIRELY
+159 
-166 PDIIENWYS
+166 IEN
-175 EVVEVLDEVNA
+175 D
-186 VKQNVIEMRD
+186 
-196 SGAFD
+196 
-201 GATFTP
+201 
-207 TVDSDGNISWTNDRG
+207 
-222 RPNPKTVNITG
+222 
-233 PNGVS
+233 
-238 PVITITRLQGG
+238 
-249 YRLTIT
+249 
-255 DIEGTKSFD
+255 
-264 IMDTIIDDT
+264 
-273 EAVKKV
+273 
-279 INDFV
+279 
-284 YIGSIE
+284 
-290 PAEGPVLWLDSS
+290 
-302 VENNVLMK
+302 VLMK
-310 FKDMSG
+310 FKDSSG
-316 DVTVTYPITKK
+316 NINLLYPITRAE
-327 DNVIGLDDAIRNQSV
+327 DVDGLQEAIRNQGV
-342 TTTGTSTIYEATVSG
+342 ITEGTGAVYTATVEG
-357 ITELTSGIGFVM
+357 ITSLSAGVSFVM
-369 IPHVTSA
+369 IPHTVSTS
-376 ASSPKL
+376 SSPKL
-382 NVNGLGEKFIRRR
+382 NVNGLGEKFIGRR

-400 TTIYSEKTSDD
+400 TTTYSAKTSDD

-419 WVVYDGTQWIADMPV
+419 RVMYDGTQWIADMPV

-478 YAEVGEWIDGNPD
+478 YAEVGEWIDDNPD

-532 NCSSDKFDSDG
+532 NCSSGKFDSDG

-603 VEPGTDA
+603 VEPGTDT
-610 QYNFKNYIDDNKE
+610 QYNFKNYVDDNKE
-623 TKKLVFGNVAVATS
+623 SKKLVFGNVAVARS
-637 AFVPDTTY
+637 AFVSDTTY

-657 GVNSSMIP
+657 GVDSSMIP

-683 AAYDGGVYIYSA
+683 AAYDGGVYIYST

-741 NDPTDSTQAAT
+741 NDPTDSTQAAN
-752 KGYVDKMLP
+752 KNYVDKMLP

-809 TVSTSP
+809 TISTSP

-823 EQIKDRFLYSVGD
+823 EQLKDRFLLGAGD
-836 TAFAGQQGG
+836 TYSAGSTGG
-845 EISHTLTVNEMPVH
+845 EAAHTLTVAEMPS
-859 YHSLGHTG
+859 HSHEVRCVR
-867 DHPAYPVTWGNMYV
+867 Y
-881 SVEIPSA
+881 
-888 TAVTHTPGQALT
+888 
-900 GGNSLG
+900 
-906 VFQDSDHITANSGG
+906 NSGAGPNVTGNGSLKYVHETFSTYSSG
-920 GAAHNNMPPY
+920 GDKPHNNMPPY
-930 LAVYMWQ
+930 LAVYMWK